1 MDMLFLVFESQI
13 LISHLGVVVEHED
26 LAGLLHG
33 VVVPPLLGVVRH
45 RAVQVV
51 EDEGQEVDVEMIGNL
66 VFWRE
71 CSGVH
76 HGKWEVTNL

>member
-1 MDMLFLVFESQI
+1 MFESHYI
-13 LISHLGVVVEHED
+13 LSYLRVVVEHED

-33 VVVPPLLGVVRH
+33 VVVPPLLGVVGH

-71 CSGVH
+71 CSGIH
-76 HGKWEVTNL
+76 HGKWEVTNLGK